1 MAFSGLLPSEL
12 LELRR
17 IRTIF
22 GSHFYHHHGE
32 IPGPTG
38 PVQPGLNTF
47 EYLYSTSPLE
57 PSVGRLTSMLP
68 SLNTSTTIRVSLE
81 DLRGTLHTQYFQTV
95 SVGTI
100 LTLVAG
106 LSSSQF
112 YFTITGI
119 SYTSISVTY
128 TVVPLTNVAY
138 TPSNGEPFY
147 IYFQVTSS
155 SGPTGPTGFSG
166 PIGPT
171 GFLPLFN
178 GPSGPYYGTNYT
190 IVPLNSNA
198 TLGTLANPFNS
209 AYITLNSLH
218 LVGDPVVG
226 PSGTTVPDY
235 VVSVNPVTQ
244 NVQITNLIVGPTGST
259 ITQQYDLT
267 ASRTG
272 PTGPAGLGSGGLLSG
287 AGAPS
292 GSLGNLGDFY
302 VDTLNGVM
310 YGPKTTSY
318 GVGSIDFGTSTTSYL
333 RYPIDSIQLGSGAF
347 TIETFLYFPSITPGS
362 IVFSLYNKTSL
373 NKTLHVELDGG
384 PYSPDGRPAYIRI
397 FIDGEILIQPVSPPG
412 SPGSFSAGEWNHLAL
427 VKNSTG
433 QVRCYINGYSDTNI
447 LISANLNDSTNGFT
461 IGNYSSLNGSSFTG
475 YMTNFRVVVG
485 SAVYTANFV
494 PPTSPLTAI
503 SGTELLLLTEYPSS
517 LYLDY
522 SENELTGTFSGTQY
536 NVRSPFLA
544 QPSPWPVA
552 ISGGGGIPGA
562 SGQTGV
568 TGPTGQQGPTG
579 TTGSKGPTGM
589 PGFTGETGPAW
600 SQGATGQTGPT
611 GPTGQT
617 GQTGPT
623 GPTGQTGPTGPTGPT
638 GERGSGVPTGGTA
651 GYVLTKA
658 SSNDYDTVWSAS
670 SGGNTIYNDAW
681 IESNFIGPPPPIVF
695 GTVTASSTNI
705 YVPWTYPS
713 QTPIGLIRSW
723 IPVIDSI
730 TSTASYTVAGPTV
743 NTIIP
748 FSNSSNSF
756 INYRNG
762 STFITGV
769 VFSKQA
775 GSSGIQSITF
785 PGESTPRNAYVY
797 YNQALSNMIASSNN
811 TFTAWYQNTNPNSN
825 PSTVELVLFVT
836 SGPPSAPRSLTISP
850 ITSNTATVNYIAPLS
865 NDITD
870 PTTLLT
876 ISGYTLSYTS
886 TGSTIRY
893 GGPVAHLITTVSV
906 SGLSYAA
913 SSLYPDAVY
922 SFAVSATNS
931 DSKTGASNT
940 TTATT
945 SNLTPS
951 PRLSGSLSFPARYYS
966 NGTIKNISTG
976 LTKTA
981 LVNSTTAWTSSPFI
995 APIHTVANRGSSSS
1009 AITSL
1014 SVNSLN
1020 NVTTTNGPTISF
1032 NGFPATTPSSATA
1045 SNMTLTPV
1053 SVYDPFTG
1061 VLQNTGFYLNS
1072 SNTLTLATGIFVASQ
1087 YDYTITATESNTSAS
1102 SATFT
1107 FQYDTA
1113 VTTNPVI
1120 TSISFFINSNYSS
1133 WVSGVRVL
1141 AGTPVYTVTT
1151 VMSNMGNYYYSSP
1164 LLTYSAG
1171 PVTVSPSSETD
1182 LTSIVSGLTSGT
1194 FAASITCSNTA
1205 VTSASLASTYSAS
1218 VTLSGV
1224 ANNIFGPSSS
1234 VSASPF
1240 PALIDGP
1247 SVTLVYTTLP
1257 QTLPSLTSGVARAGF
1272 RVSSAVAGAADVP
1285 PFNAGGTPYANT
1297 AYDNT
1302 ADITTLQELQVAN
1315 GSFTTKSA
1323 QAYAYSNYTSSYYDA
1338 TNLNSANYSSIASS
1352 GYRYVTFAWAITPAS
1367 PAVYG
1372 TLSFTLNT
1380 TSTISITNTLAYA
1393 GSSPL
1398 QLFYRTEDVAS
1409 SAPTNGGSLSSAWIN
1424 GNSTTGIQLTNGN
1437 YFLPTTHTSTPN
1449 WGLTSVTV
1457 NGTTSTVFNVKIHP
1471 LNISSGT
1478 QIRLYCRVGLPMA
1491 ENCKFATLTATL
1503 S

>member
-22 GSHFYHHHGE
+22 AGRFYHHHEG

-47 EYLYSTSPLE
+47 AYLYSTSALE
-57 PSVGRLTSMLP
+57 PSVGRLTTIVP
-68 SLNTSTTIRVSLE
+68 SLNTSTTIRISLE
-81 DLRGTLHTQYFQTV
+81 DSQGTLHTQYFQTV
-95 SVGTI
+95 SIGTI
-100 LTLVAG
+100 LTLVSG
-106 LSSSQF
+106 VTSSQF
-112 YFTITGI
+112 YYTITGI

-138 TPSNGEPFY
+138 TPSDSEPFY

-155 SGPTGPTGFSG
+155 SGST
-166 PIGPT
+166 GPT

-198 TLGTLANPFNS
+198 TLGTVANPFKS

-218 LVGDPVVG
+218 LVGDPVIG
-226 PSGTTVPDY
+226 PSGTTTQDY
-235 VVSVNPVTQ
+235 VVSVNTATN
-244 NVQITNLIVGPTGST
+244 NVQITNLSIGPSGST
-259 ITQQYDLT
+259 ITQQFDLT
-267 ASRTG
+267 EARTG
-272 PTGPAGLGSGGLLSG
+272 PTGPAAAGSGAPLLSG
-287 AGAPS
+287 VGPPS
-292 GSLGNLGDFY
+292 GALGNLGDFY
-302 VDTLNGVM
+302 VDTLNQVM
-310 YGPKTTSY
+310 YGPKTNSY
-318 GVGSIDFGTSTTSYL
+318 GVGSIDFGTSLTSYL
-333 RYPIDSIQLGSGAF
+333 HYPVDSIQLGSGAF
-347 TIETFLYFPSITPGS
+347 TIETFLYFPSVVAGTV
-362 IVFSLYNKTSL
+362 VFSLYNRTL
-373 NKTLHVELDGG
+373 PNKTLSVQLDGASS
-384 PYSPDGRPAYIRI
+384 PPDGHPSYIRV
-397 FIDGEILIQPVSPPG
+397 FIDGEILIQPVAPPG
-412 SPGSFSAGEWNHLAL
+412 NPGSLSAGTWNHLAL
-427 VKNSTG
+427 VKDGTG

-447 LISANLNDSTNGFT
+447 IIAANLNDSINRFT
-461 IGNYSSLNGSSFTG
+461 IGNFSSLNGSSFSG

-485 SAVYTANFV
+485 SAVYTSVFA

-503 SGTELLLLTEYPSS
+503 PGTQLLLLAEYPSS
-517 LYLDY
+517 VYLDD
-522 SENELTGTFSGTQY
+522 SSSVLTATYSGTQY
-536 NVRSPFLA
+536 NVSSPFLA
-544 QPSPWPVA
+544 QPSPWPIA
-552 ISGGGGIPGA
+552 ISGGGGGGIPGA

-568 TGPTGQQGPTG
+568 TGPRGPTG
-579 TTGSKGPTGM
+579 PSGQTGQTGLRGPTGST
-589 PGFTGETGPAW
+589 GFTGETGPTGTRGPTGSPGVTGETGPSW
-600 SQGATGQTGPT
+600 SQGPT
-611 GPTGQT
+611 GP
-617 GQTGPT
+617 
-623 GPTGQTGPTGPTGPT
+623 
-638 GERGSGVPTGGTA
+638 GVPAGGTA

-658 SSNDYDTVWSAS
+658 TSNDFDTVWSPS
-670 SGGNTIYNDAW
+670 SGGGGNTIYNDAW

-713 QTPIGLIRSW
+713 QTPIGLITSW
-723 IPVIDSI
+723 IPVINSI
-730 TSTASYTVAGPTV
+730 TSSASYTVAGPTV

-748 FSNSSNSF
+748 FSNSSNSY

-762 STFITGV
+762 SPFITGV

-785 PGESTPRNAYVY
+785 PGESNARYAYVY
-797 YNQALSNMIASSNN
+797 YNPALSNMIASSNN

-825 PSTVELVLFVT
+825 PSTVQLVLFVT

-850 ITSNTATVNYIAPLS
+850 ITSNTATVNYVAPLS

-876 ISGYTLSYTS
+876 ISGYTVSYAS

-893 GGPVAHLITTVSV
+893 GGPVADPIHTVAV
-906 SGLSYAA
+906 AGLSYAA
-913 SSLYPDAVY
+913 SSLYPDSLY

-951 PRLSGSLSFPARYYS
+951 PLLSGSLSFPARYYS
-966 NGTIKNISTG
+966 NGTIRNIGTG

-981 LVNSTTAWTSSPFI
+981 LVNSTASWTSSPFI
-995 APIHTVANRGSSSS
+995 APIHSVANRGSAAP
-1009 AITSL
+1009 AIMSL
-1014 SVNSLN
+1014 SVSSLN
-1020 NVTTTNGPTISF
+1020 NATTTTGPTIPF

-1045 SNMTLTPV
+1045 SNLTLTPV

-1061 VLQNTGFYLNS
+1061 TIQNTGFYLNS

-1087 YDYTITATESNTSAS
+1087 FDYTITATESNAAVS

-1107 FQYDTA
+1107 FQYDTP
-1113 VTTNPVI
+1113 VTTLPVI
-1120 TSISFFINSNYSS
+1120 TAISFVVNSNYSS

-1141 AGTPVYTVTT
+1141 AGTPVYTVRT

-1164 LLTYSAG
+1164 LLVYTAG
-1171 PVTVSPSSETD
+1171 PVAVSPSSETD
-1182 LTSIVSGLTSGT
+1182 LTRIVSGLTSGT
-1194 FAASITCSNTA
+1194 FASSITCSNTG
-1205 VTSASLASTYSAS
+1205 VVSASLASTYSAL

-1224 ANNIFGPSSS
+1224 ANNIFGSSSS
-1234 VSASPF
+1234 VSATPF
-1240 PALIDGP
+1240 ATLIDGP
-1247 SVTLVYTTLP
+1247 SVALVYTTLP
-1257 QTLPSLTSGVARAGF
+1257 QSLPSLTSGVARVGF
-1272 RVSSAVAGAADVP
+1272 RVTSAVAGAASVP
-1285 PFNAGGTPYANT
+1285 PFDAGGTPYANT

-1302 ADITTLQELQVAN
+1302 ADITSLQELQVAN

-1323 QAYAYSNYTSSYYDA
+1323 QVYAYSNYTSSYYDA
-1338 TNLNSANYSSIASS
+1338 TNVNTANYSSVASS
-1352 GYRYVTFAWAITPAS
+1352 GYRYATFAWAITPAS

-1372 TLSFTLNT
+1372 TLTFTLNT
-1380 TSTISITNTLAYA
+1380 TSTITVTNTLAYA

-1398 QLFYRTEDVAS
+1398 QLFYRTEDIAS

-1437 YFLPTTHTSTPN
+1437 YFLPATYTSTPN

-1457 NGTTSTVFNVKIHP
+1457 NGTTSTVFSVKIHP

-1491 ENCKFATLTATL
+1491 ENCRFATVTATL